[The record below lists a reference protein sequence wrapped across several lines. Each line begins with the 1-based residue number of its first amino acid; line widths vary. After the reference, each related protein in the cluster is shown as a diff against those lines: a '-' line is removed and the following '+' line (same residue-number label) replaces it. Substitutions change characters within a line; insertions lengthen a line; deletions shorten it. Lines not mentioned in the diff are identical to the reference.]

1 MLNII
6 TPMVGEDL
14 YETSSDNSFPKILND
29 IQGKTILE
37 YSQQY
42 LKTISDGYRNIYI
55 LPTATNN
62 LYSIDNIIRRIV
74 GDEAVIVGVERS
86 TAGALCTSLLA
97 AENWD
102 DEDELIITSADQL
115 IDIDCNKILSCFRAD
130 NVDVGLI
137 SFSSIHPKWSFIKRD
152 DNYKI
157 IEVVEKKAVSNEALA
172 GFTYFRRA
180 SLFFELA
187 KLAIMKSRSINNVF
201 YISACVNEAILKG
214 AVISAIKIETNQYYN
229 FYDFNAV
236 SRFNQ

>member
-6 TPMVGEDL
+6 TPMVGDDL

-29 IQGKTILE
+29 IQGKTLLE

-42 LKTISDGYRNIYI
+42 LKTINDTHRNIYL
-55 LPTATNN
+55 LPSSINKS
-62 LYSIDNIIRRIV
+62 YSIENIIRRIV
-74 GDEAVIVGVERS
+74 GDEAVILGIEKS

-115 IDIDCNKILSCFRAD
+115 IDIDCNRILSCFRAE

-137 SFSSIHPKWSFIKRD
+137 SFTSIHPKWSFLKRD
-152 DNYKI
+152 NNGKI
-157 IEVVEKKAVSNEALA
+157 IEVVEKKSVSNEALA

-180 SLFFELA
+180 SLFFDLA
-187 KLAIMKSRSINNVF
+187 KLAIIKSRSINNVF
-201 YISACVNEAILKG
+201 YLSACINEAILKG
-214 AVISAIKIETNQYYN
+214 AIISSIKIETNQYYN